1 MRDTMRNIDKLFQTR
16 QIAWKRSERS
26 NACTVGDKSILPK
39 RKIRKKFFTKF
50 DRLSHPI
57 KIKNFPS
64 YSTPNFHPQIFV
76 KKRPNENLVLLPL
89 PVRHTIIYLLNKY
102 F

>member
-26 NACTVGDKSILPK
+26 NACIVGDKSILSSK
-39 RKIRKKFFTKF
+39 RKIWKKFFTKF
-50 DRLSHPI
+50 HRLSHPI

-64 YSTPNFHPQIFV
+64 YSTPSPNF
-76 KKRPNENLVLLPL
+76 R
-89 PVRHTIIYLLNKY
+89 
-102 F
+102 